1 MIINGVEFP
10 DMDDDEKDAV
20 LGALM
25 LCCRVIDFMAKETST
40 RSGLAMCALRLAL
53 FAYEESAKSVNKR
66 RFVEV
71 YGYEMAELALAD
83 YREDKANRERDK

>member
-20 LGALM
+20 LGALH

-53 FAYEESAKSVNKR
+53 FAYEESANKR
-66 RFVEV
+66 ACEV
-71 YGYEMAELALAD
+71 YGYQMAELALAD
-83 YREDKANRERDK
+83 YREDKAKS